1 MKRIALISS
10 IVALIL
16 TACDKSFLDV
26 YPPNVVGV
34 EALANKKGV
43 QQLLVGTYHDV
54 TGLTLRSSWWST
66 SGTNWIYGDITSG
79 DAYRGGNSDGADG
92 VIIEHFQVQPS
103 TGHIGDK
110 WRSCYD
116 GVARSNSVI
125 LAANDAADMTDA
137 EKISAIA
144 EARFLRAH
152 FHFEAK
158 KIFNKIPFIDETVT
172 DFMVSN
178 TTDIWP
184 KIEADFRFAF
194 KNLPVVQQYKGKANK
209 WAAACYLAK
218 CYMFENKYAEA
229 RALLDSIIPASYGGN
244 GGGKNSQGMPYSLSP
259 NFDDNFN
266 AAIENNSEQVFQIQF
281 SVNDGSY
288 GANENIGESAN
299 TPAFFPLSSFYSTWK
314 QPSFNLVNAFKTNKS
329 GLPYM
334 DATGNDT
341 SNVSNMTN
349 DQLIKG
355 TYYKYKTYQG
365 TVDPRLD
372 WTVGRRGVP
381 YLDWAS
387 PSYFGTNATG
397 YSSFPTSDPN
407 FGWINNRLFGGPYV
421 PVKNNYRASQVGLY
435 SDNYVQGYLVGSAV
449 NYSIIRFADVLLWA
463 AECEVEIGDLNKART
478 LVNYVRERA
487 LTGRKVEVASD
498 QFGNYAPSAH
508 YVIGL
513 YNDTWA
519 DQSYARNAVRFE
531 RRLELALEGHRFFD
545 LVRWGIAD
553 TYINNYLNAE
563 EPRLPANLTGVS
575 FTKDKNEYFPIP
587 QTEIDLN
594 PSLKQNPGY

>member
-1 MKRIALISS
+1 M
-10 IVALIL
+10 
-16 TACDKSFLDV
+16 
-26 YPPNVVGV
+26 
-34 EALANKKGV
+34 
-43 QQLLVGTYHDV
+43 
-54 TGLTLRSSWWST
+54 
-66 SGTNWIYGDITSG
+66 
-79 DAYRGGNSDGADG
+79 
-92 VIIEHFQVQPS
+92 
-103 TGHIGDK
+103 
-110 WRSCYD
+110 
-116 GVARSNSVI
+116 
-125 LAANDAADMTDA
+125 
-137 EKISAIA
+137 
-144 EARFLRAH
+144 
-152 FHFEAK
+152 
-158 KIFNKIPFIDETVT
+158 
-172 DFMVSN
+172 
-178 TTDIWP
+178 
-184 KIEADFRFAF
+184 
-194 KNLPVVQQYKGKANK
+194 
-209 WAAACYLAK
+209 
-218 CYMFENKYAEA
+218 
-229 RALLDSIIPASYGGN
+229 
-244 GGGKNSQGMPYSLSP
+244 
-259 NFDDNFN
+259 
-266 AAIENNSEQVFQIQF
+266 
-281 SVNDGSY
+281 
-288 GANENIGESAN
+288 
-299 TPAFFPLSSFYSTWK
+299 
-314 QPSFNLVNAFKTNKS
+314 
-329 GLPYM
+329 
-334 DATGNDT
+334 
-341 SNVSNMTN
+341 
-349 DQLIKG
+349 
-355 TYYKYKTYQG
+355 
-365 TVDPRLD
+365 D

-513 YNDTWA
+513 YNDSWA
-519 DQSYARNAVRFE
+519 DQSYARNAVRVE

-553 TYINNYLNAE
+553 SYINNYLNAE